1 MSAENVEIVERAMA
15 AFEADDLDT
24 QLEIL
29 DPDVELVEW
38 PESPDQRIYRGH
50 EGALR
55 AAESWGEAWE
65 WIRVDVDELLDA
77 GDKVIVCG
85 RTFGKGKGSSVEV
98 AIDTF
103 NVYTVRD
110 GKVKSIEFFTMEE
123 PALRAA
129 GLDESS
135 KKAEE
140 AR

>member
-1 MSAENVEIVERAMA
+1 MSAETVEIVERAMA
-15 AFEADDLDT
+15 AYEADDLDA

-38 PESPDQRIYRGH
+38 PESPDQRSYRGH

-65 WIRVDVDELLDA
+65 WIRVDVDEVMEA
-77 GDKVIVCG
+77 GDKVLVCG

-110 GKVKSIEFFTMEE
+110 GRVTRIEFFTTEE

>member
-1 MSAENVEIVERAMA
+1 MSAENVETVKRAMA
-15 AFEADDLDT
+15 AYEADDLDT

-29 DPDVELVEW
+29 DPDVELIEW
-38 PESPDQRIYRGH
+38 PESPDQRTYRGH

-55 AAESWGEAWE
+55 AAESWAEAWE

-77 GDKVIVCG
+77 GDKVVVCG

>member
-1 MSAENVEIVERAMA
+1 MGAETDEIVERAMA
-15 AFEADDLDT
+15 AYEADDLDT

-38 PESPDQRIYRGH
+38 PTRIG
-50 EGALR
+50 
-55 AAESWGEAWE
+55 
-65 WIRVDVDELLDA
+65 
-77 GDKVIVCG
+77 
-85 RTFGKGKGSSVEV
+85 
-98 AIDTF
+98 
-103 NVYTVRD
+103 
-110 GKVKSIEFFTMEE
+110 FFTTEE